1 MKTNPK
7 RVLAVAGFAVA
18 FGMIALPLSAQQ
30 GKFTLTHEVHWGSAV
45 LPPGDYRLSTPNAA
59 ESPFNVMYIYGN
71 GGAQMAMPNITE
83 PRPESNKSYLRLV
96 NVSGTYVVRE
106 FSSGAKGKTYLFP
119 IPKTLRLKMTPAQE
133 QQLSTLIDVSGQ

>member
-7 RVLAVAGFAVA
+7 RVLAVAGFAIA

-30 GKFTLTHEVHWGSAV
+30 AKFTLIHEVHWGSAV
-45 LPPGDYRLSTPNAA
+45 LQPGEYRLSGPNAA

-71 GGAQMAMPNITE
+71 GGAQMAIPTITE
-83 PRPESNKSYLRLV
+83 PRPESKRSYLRLV

-106 FSSGAKGKTYLFP
+106 FSSGARGRTYLFP

-133 QQLSTLIDVSGQ
+133 QQVSTLIEASGQ